1 MKRLIAVL
9 SGLLV
14 LPAFAEVAPISYDEI
29 VEYSDELIVDDV
41 ATDVPKSD
49 TVKQV
54 VVPVASP
61 SRGTSPRSGATN
73 VRNAS
78 PGTSPRSGATNV
90 RNASR
95 VVPAGSA
102 TTATRNVATRAS
114 ASSRNATT
122 ARTTTTRASGSVV
135 SRNAN
140 ASRVSARPSR
150 AATTTAPAV
159 SSRRATTSNASRTAR
174 AGSIIQTDTVN
185 TPLYTGRVGVRS
197 NAIQAR
203 MPVASGA
210 AALSSTAT
218 TSVDTDIS
226 DLDELAQI
234 TDYCKAQYTSCMDNF
249 CNVLDD
255 AQGRCSCSANLKNYE
270 KTQNALKQA
279 NEDLQDV
286 AQQIQYIGLS
296 SEEIETIFSET
307 EAELAMKGK
316 DDNSDNAVDLSR
328 VKDMVID
335 VRKKTAYSTTS
346 SGTSFDLSGLLSFDF
361 ATDFGFDS
369 LFGSTSDTSSISNQR
384 GDQLYKTAT
393 ARCKATVLNTCQSQ
407 GVDISVITN
416 AYDLEIDK
424 QCIAYERSLTDANDQ
439 LVKTVRNAQ
448 TVLQRARLMVAQKK
462 NEYDGLRECI
472 TALDACMQDD
482 YVCGSDYENCLD
494 PTGKYIVNGKVIEGS
509 TPGDEDSTSGL
520 YATWNYKPE
529 GADNINAWGTNGSL
543 KDYITT
549 SITDDQDV
557 LTMPSDNMLVYLQ
570 SKIGYYDKDSNK
582 NYGMC
587 IGELNKCQKYSYG
600 PDGEYDIDN
609 QVVREYM
616 QRTLVQ
622 IKAAQDELL
631 AKYAENCVRDVAT
644 CVSRN
649 ASSASSIT
657 RLGISSCSNVI
668 KTCMSVNGESNFS
681 ETAMMQWVVG
691 AVGETTTTSLVQKQL
706 CENSGGEWNATAQP
720 QCKCNVPGQVYQDQ
734 TCGYVISGG
743 EYALGQTRFVPN
755 VSNAAVSL
763 PALASWTYTDGQN
776 ANKCYYVYQNGTEV
790 KQLNGITLP
799 VGFNGSDIFVA
810 CGELTDEEL
819 CIKLGKYFYS
829 GMCISGEEEY
839 NCRITTGAKWENN
852 TCECPTG
859 YKLDNQKCVELSDAE
874 KCEKEDKKLW
884 GGQCITSEHYDCI
897 ESHGSWDGASNS
909 CTCPTKAD
917 SSADG
922 LTCVL
927 KQGVYCEPF
936 STACSCTA
944 GYYEEEYGGS
954 CISAQEKCKNTLG
967 EWTTDGECSCI
978 MDLSENPTDTTDYC
992 VPVDGAYMTDTQYS
1006 CRAGYVSEGGGTRC
1020 VSREIA
1026 CTNEGKE
1033 WYNGECLT
1041 KQEKCTKQKYYWY
1054 ADGNTC
1060 ITSLSEYNCRSTGG
1074 GWVGEVCRCGTGYE
1088 LDTDGKCVARCN
1100 KITITGASDG
1110 LSVLYRKT
1118 GEDPSLIALAT
1129 YYSDENCTNK
1139 YEDNYFDAPTTPN
1152 SNITPY
1158 KIQNGNGVFCGNYNG
1173 SNIYMGADPRC
1184 MVTSDETWTYTFY
1197 CYLNGSVMDDI
1208 NDGSCD

>member
-49 TVKQV
+49 AVKQV

-61 SRGTSPRSGATN
+61 SRGTSS
-73 VRNAS
+73 
-78 PGTSPRSGATNV
+78 RSGATNV

-150 AATTTAPAV
+150 AVTTSAPAV
-159 SSRRATTSNASRTAR
+159 SSRRATTSNASHTAR

-210 AALSSTAT
+210 AALTSTAT

-393 ARCKATVLNTCQSQ
+393 ARCKATVLNTCQAQ

-509 TPGDEDSTSGL
+509 TPGAEDSTDGV
-520 YATWNYKPE
+520 YATWNYVAKDDISA
-529 GADNINAWGTNGSL
+529 GNAWVGDGSL
-543 KDYITT
+543 KNYISA

-557 LTMPSDNMLVYLQ
+557 LTSPSDNMLVYLQ

-649 ASSASSIT
+649 NTSSVSVTNVSVNACSS
-657 RLGISSCSNVI
+657 VI
-668 KTCMSVNGESNFS
+668 KTCMSVNGEETSNL
-681 ETAMMQWVVG
+681 ETDDMLKWVVD
-691 AVGETTTTSLVQKQL
+691 AIDADDSASLTLSDMTSCV
-706 CENSGGEWNATAQP
+706 NSGGSFSVVSGVNT
-720 QCKCNVPGQVYQDQ
+720 CTCDSSKNLSLSSDKKSCVSTNPGQ
-734 TCGYVISGG
+734 SG
-743 EYALGQTRFVPN
+743 V
-755 VSNAAVSL
+755 
-763 PALASWTYTDGQN
+763 
-776 ANKCYYVYQNGTEV
+776 
-790 KQLNGITLP
+790 
-799 VGFNGSDIFVA
+799 
-810 CGELTDEEL
+810 DE
-819 CIKLGKYFYS
+819 
-829 GMCISGEEEY
+829 
-839 NCRITTGAKWENN
+839 
-852 TCECPTG
+852 
-859 YKLDNQKCVELSDAE
+859 
-874 KCEKEDKKLW
+874 
-884 GGQCITSEHYDCI
+884 
-897 ESHGSWDGASNS
+897 
-909 CTCPTKAD
+909 
-917 SSADG
+917 
-922 LTCVL
+922 
-927 KQGVYCEPF
+927 
-936 STACSCTA
+936 
-944 GYYEEEYGGS
+944 
-954 CISAQEKCKNTLG
+954 QEKC
-967 EWTTDGECSCI
+967 I
-978 MDLSENPTDTTDYC
+978 
-992 VPVDGAYMTDTQYS
+992 
-1006 CRAGYVSEGGGTRC
+1006 
-1020 VSREIA
+1020 
-1026 CTNEGKE
+1026 
-1033 WYNGECLT
+1033 
-1041 KQEKCTKQKYYWY
+1041 KQGYYWF
-1054 ADGNTC
+1054 ADGDTC

-1074 GWVGEVCRCGTGYE
+1074 GWVGGQCSCRAGYE
-1088 LDTDGKCVARCN
+1088 TKADGKCILSCR
-1100 KITITGASDG
+1100 KITLSGGTGGTQYVYVKSGDINIFSDSNCSVSIIG
-1110 LSVLYRKT
+1110 ETKYDNNFPVVCVNINIPQKDNARYIGTWDENDGVWCFDATRANNVCTYRVWNTMDSYYENCIYDADSTWVNQFVCDDGYTEDVNGNCVTCEAAGKVLYDNSCVLSEHKACVKSGGSWT
-1118 GEDPSLIALAT
+1118 GH
-1129 YYSDENCTNK
+1129 NCIC
-1139 YEDNYFDAPTTPN
+1139 P
-1152 SNITPY
+1152 
-1158 KIQNGNGVFCGNYNG
+1158 GG
-1173 SNIYMGADPRC
+1173 M
-1184 MVTSDETWTYTFY
+1184 
-1197 CYLNGSVMDDI
+1197 SVS
-1208 NDGSCD
+1208 NDGSCDEVSMCEKHGDANISVNGNFCAVYGIESETECKSISDKSKAKSYFYMPKDNAHESSVTGVLFDPSMGLCMYLLPSAYNKYYEQCSEYGGQLSLSSKDYKCINITVESEEDCTKIGGSFGKKVNGQPDLTTCKVSLMGILDGELYTAKDLRAISCLPGMDVKNQITGNCACKDGWDYVASLACVPADLVSQYDEKFDVYFANTYGMCWYTGGNWRFDTDTCQCVGEKPTWSSTEGCVAN

>member
-29 VEYSDELIVDDV
+29 VEYSDELIADDV
-41 ATDVPKSD
+41 ATDAPKSD
-49 TVKQV
+49 AVKQV

-61 SRGTSPRSGATN
+61 SR
-73 VRNAS
+73 
-78 PGTSPRSGATNV
+78 GTSPRSGATNV

-150 AATTTAPAV
+150 AATTSAPAV

-210 AALSSTAT
+210 SALTSTAT

-279 NEDLQDV
+279 NEDLQDI

-316 DDNSDNAVDLSR
+316 DDNSENAVDLSR

-346 SGTSFDLSGLLSFDF
+346 SGASFDLSGLLSFDF

-509 TPGDEDSTSGL
+509 TPGDEDSTDGV
-520 YATWNYKPE
+520 YATWNYVAKDDISA
-529 GADNINAWGTNGSL
+529 GNAWVGNGSL

-549 SITDDQDV
+549 SITDDQDD
-557 LTMPSDNMLVYLQ
+557 LTRPSDNMLVYLQ

-587 IGELNKCQKYSYG
+587 I
-600 PDGEYDIDN
+600 
-609 QVVREYM
+609 
-616 QRTLVQ
+616 
-622 IKAAQDELL
+622 
-631 AKYAENCVRDVAT
+631 
-644 CVSRN
+644 
-649 ASSASSIT
+649 
-657 RLGISSCSNVI
+657 
-668 KTCMSVNGESNFS
+668 
-681 ETAMMQWVVG
+681 
-691 AVGETTTTSLVQKQL
+691 
-706 CENSGGEWNATAQP
+706 
-720 QCKCNVPGQVYQDQ
+720 
-734 TCGYVISGG
+734 
-743 EYALGQTRFVPN
+743 
-755 VSNAAVSL
+755 
-763 PALASWTYTDGQN
+763 
-776 ANKCYYVYQNGTEV
+776 
-790 KQLNGITLP
+790 
-799 VGFNGSDIFVA
+799 
-810 CGELTDEEL
+810 
-819 CIKLGKYFYS
+819 
-829 GMCISGEEEY
+829 
-839 NCRITTGAKWENN
+839 
-852 TCECPTG
+852 
-859 YKLDNQKCVELSDAE
+859 
-874 KCEKEDKKLW
+874 
-884 GGQCITSEHYDCI
+884 
-897 ESHGSWDGASNS
+897 S
-909 CTCPTKAD
+909 CT
-917 SSADG
+917 G
-922 LTCVL
+922 
-927 KQGVYCEPF
+927 F
-936 STACSCTA
+936 
-944 GYYEEEYGGS
+944 
-954 CISAQEKCKNTLG
+954 
-967 EWTTDGECSCI
+967 
-978 MDLSENPTDTTDYC
+978 
-992 VPVDGAYMTDTQYS
+992 
-1006 CRAGYVSEGGGTRC
+1006 
-1020 VSREIA
+1020 
-1026 CTNEGKE
+1026 
-1033 WYNGECLT
+1033 
-1041 KQEKCTKQKYYWY
+1041 
-1054 ADGNTC
+1054 
-1060 ITSLSEYNCRSTGG
+1060 
-1074 GWVGEVCRCGTGYE
+1074 
-1088 LDTDGKCVARCN
+1088 
-1100 KITITGASDG
+1100 
-1110 LSVLYRKT
+1110 
-1118 GEDPSLIALAT
+1118 
-1129 YYSDENCTNK
+1129 
-1139 YEDNYFDAPTTPN
+1139 
-1152 SNITPY
+1152 
-1158 KIQNGNGVFCGNYNG
+1158 
-1173 SNIYMGADPRC
+1173 
-1184 MVTSDETWTYTFY
+1184 
-1197 CYLNGSVMDDI
+1197 
-1208 NDGSCD
+1208 